1 MAELCPGSS
10 GSACQRR
17 NEKFIRIQKI
27 SMKKKIDV
35 RDLQQGMF
43 ISDLDRPWIETP
55 FLFQGFELQTDKDM
69 QTLQQHCE
77 YVYIDTEKG
86 PDYIPTQRG
95 YDEGLRRMEK
105 LAEKDE
111 LLRGQV
117 QNLAEEEIEA
127 RADTDSS
134 KAYPDVIPI
143 EEELERAR
151 KIERLARALVR
162 ESFKEVKGGGDKIDL
177 VLARK
182 VSEDM
187 VDSVIRNPDA
197 LVCLG
202 HLKDVNEYTAL
213 HSIRTT
219 TLALAFARHLVL
231 SRDQMIVIALG
242 TLLHDIG
249 MMRVPEE
256 VLSKPG
262 GLTPDEFNKLK
273 NHVKWGAE
281 IVQKSGGLPRGALQI
296 IEQHHERADGS
307 GYPGLR
313 KGNLVSDPGS
323 LAGMVDVYDA
333 ITSDRGYDQG
343 MSAEDALKS
352 MYEWRHKDFKPKF
365 VEQFIKCMGVFP
377 IGSLV
382 ELNTGAVG
390 VVITV
395 NRARRLKPKVALVL
409 TSEKTPLS
417 SDVITDLSDHHLVGA
432 QELKIARVLPAG
444 SYNIN
449 PMDHIV
455 QF

>member
-1 MAELCPGSS
+1 
-10 GSACQRR
+10 
-17 NEKFIRIQKI
+17 
-27 SMKKKIDV
+27 MKKKIDV
-35 RDLQQGMF
+35 RDIQAGMF
-43 ISDLDRPWIETP
+43 ISVLDRPWVDTP
-55 FLFQGFELQTDKDM
+55 FLFQGFELHSEQDM
-69 QTLQQHCE
+69 ATLRQHCE
-77 YVYIDTEKG
+77 YVYIDLEKG
-86 PDYIPTQRG
+86 PDYIPKERG
-95 YDEGLRRMEK
+95 YDEGARRIET

-111 LLRGQV
+111 LIRSQV
-117 QNLAEEEIEA
+117 QDLGEEEIEA
-127 RADTDSS
+127 NTGTEGKS
-134 KAYPDVIPI
+134 YPDVIPI

-151 KIERLARALVR
+151 KIERMARALVR
-162 ESFKEVKGGGDKIDL
+162 ESFKEVRSGKDKIDL
-177 VLARK
+177 VLAKK
-182 VSEDM
+182 VSEDL

-197 LVCLG
+197 LVCLS
-202 HLKDVNEYTAL
+202 HLKDISEYTAL

-231 SRDQMIVIALG
+231 SRDQMVVIALG

-256 VLSKPG
+256 IISKPTS
-262 GLTPDEFNKLK
+262 LTPEEFNQLK

-281 IVQKSGGLPRGALQI
+281 IVQKSGGVPRGAMQI

-313 KGNLVSDPGS
+313 KGTLISDPGS

-333 ITSDRGYDQG
+333 VTSDRGYDKG

-365 VEQFIKCMGVFP
+365 VEEFIKCMGVFP

-382 ELNTGAVG
+382 ELSTGSVG

-395 NRARRLKPKVALVL
+395 NRARRLKPKVAMVL
-409 TSEKTPLS
+409 TAEKTRLS
-417 SDVITDLSDHHLVGA
+417 HDVITDLSDRHLDGVK
-432 QELKIARVLPAG
+432 ELKIARVLPSG
-444 SYNIN
+444 SFDIN
-449 PMDHIV
+449 PMDHIA

>member
-1 MAELCPGSS
+1 
-10 GSACQRR
+10 
-17 NEKFIRIQKI
+17 
-27 SMKKKIDV
+27 MKKKIDV

-69 QTLQQHCE
+69 GTLQQHCE
-77 YVYIDTEKG
+77 YVYIDLEKG
-86 PDYIPTQRG
+86 PDYIPKQRG
-95 YDEGLRRMEK
+95 YDDGARRMEK

-111 LLRGQV
+111 LIRGQV
-117 QNLAEEEIEA
+117 HDLAEEEIEA
-127 RADTDSS
+127 DPENEGKS
-134 KAYPDVIPI
+134 YPDNVTI
-143 EEELERAR
+143 EEELVRAR
-151 KIERLARALVR
+151 KIERLAKALVR
-162 ESFKEVKGGGDKIDL
+162 ESFKDIRSGKDKIDL

-182 VSEDM
+182 VSEDLA
-187 VDSVIRNPDA
+187 DSVIRNPDA
-197 LVCLG
+197 LVCLS
-202 HLKDVNEYTAL
+202 HLKDISEYTAL

-219 TLALAFARHLVL
+219 TLALAFSRHLVL
-231 SRDQMIVIALG
+231 PREQMIVIALG

-256 VLSKPG
+256 ILDKPG

-273 NHVKWGAE
+273 NHIKWGAE
-281 IVQKSGGLPRGALQI
+281 IVQNSGGVPRGAMKI

-313 KGNLVSDPGS
+313 KGSLISDPGS

-365 VEQFIKCMGVFP
+365 VEEFIKCMGVFP

-382 ELNTGAVG
+382 ELSTGAVG

-395 NRARRLKPKVALVL
+395 NRARRLRPKVALVL
-409 TSEKTPLS
+409 TTEKTPLS
-417 SDVITDLSDHHLVGA
+417 RDVITDLSDHHVHGVK
-432 QELKIARVLPAG
+432 ELKIARVLPSG
-444 SYNIN
+444 SFDIN
-449 PMDHIV
+449 PMDHIA

>member
-1 MAELCPGSS
+1 
-10 GSACQRR
+10 
-17 NEKFIRIQKI
+17 
-27 SMKKKIDV
+27 MKKKIDV
-35 RDLQQGMF
+35 RDIQQGMF
-43 ISDLDRPWIETP
+43 VSDLDRPWVETP
-55 FLFQGFELQTDKDM
+55 FLFQGFELTSDDDM
-69 QTLQQHCE
+69 ATLQKHCE
-77 YVYIDTEKG
+77 YVYIDLDKG
-86 PDYIPTQRG
+86 PDYVPKERG
-95 YDEGLRRMEK
+95 YDEGARRMKK

-111 LLRGQV
+111 LIRHQV
-117 QNLAEEEIEA
+117 HDLAEEEIEA
-127 RADTDSS
+127 DTENEEKS
-134 KAYPDVIPI
+134 YPDKVTI
-143 EEELERAR
+143 EEELVQAR

-162 ESFKEVKGGGDKIDL
+162 ESFKEVRSGSDKIDL
-177 VLARK
+177 ALAKK
-182 VSEDM
+182 VSEDL
-187 VDSVIRNPDA
+187 VDSVVRNPDA
-197 LVCLG
+197 LVCLS
-202 HLKDVNEYTAL
+202 HLKDISEYTAL

-231 SRDQMIVIALG
+231 PREQMVVIALG

-256 VLSKPG
+256 VLAKPT
-262 GLTPDEFNKLK
+262 GLTPDEFKQLK

-281 IVQKSGGLPRGALQI
+281 IVQKSGGVPRGAMQI

-313 KGNLVSDPGS
+313 KGNLISDPGS

-382 ELNTGAVG
+382 ELSTGAVG

-395 NRARRLKPKVALVL
+395 NRARRLKPKVAMVL

-417 SDVITDLSDHHLVGA
+417 HDVITDLSDRHADGTK
-432 QELKIARVLPAG
+432 ELKIARVLPSG
-444 SYNIN
+444 SFEIN
-449 PMDHIV
+449 PMDHIA